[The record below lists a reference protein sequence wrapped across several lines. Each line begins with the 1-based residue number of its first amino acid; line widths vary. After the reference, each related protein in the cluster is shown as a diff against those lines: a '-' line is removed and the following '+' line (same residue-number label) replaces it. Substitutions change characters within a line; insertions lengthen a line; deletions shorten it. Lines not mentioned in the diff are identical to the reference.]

1 MIQAILKRIQH
12 WLARYDAWC
21 ERMGFVPENRRCCA
35 PVRYDEDD
43 ARHPAQRAA
52 RARACQSV
60 KKDTSGAADR

>member
-1 MIQAILKRIQH
+1 MLTLIRH

-52 RARACQSV
+52 RASAGQPV
-60 KKDTSGAADR
+60 KKKESSGAAD

>member
-1 MIQAILKRIQH
+1 MLTLIRR

-43 ARHPAQRAA
+43 ARHPVQRAA
-52 RARACQSV
+52 RMKACKTAAEDDSRAV
-60 KKDTSGAADR
+60 DR

>member
-1 MIQAILKRIQH
+1 MLTLIRR

-52 RARACQSV
+52 RRKACETAPE
-60 KKDTSGAADR
+60 DEPRAADR